1 MIVYDIAE
9 NVPRFHPPCPP
20 PPSPYHPAD
29 NPHTVVLHGLSFPGQ
44 TDVSQAP
51 RTRGSAFV
59 SLFYSTGH
67 FFFFYLHF
75 LNSLVNLSCWK
86 GKYTLLFFLFLKGN
100 SWPFLSSRYILESAN
115 LKFVCICIGSTD
127 QLKESW
133 HFYCMKFFVSM
144 NIAYLCIFKSSLISL
159 NNI

>member
-1 MIVYDIAE
+1 MILQKMFPDFTPP
-9 NVPRFHPPCPP
+9 VPLPPAPTTP
-20 PPSPYHPAD
+20 QTTPTLLSYMASPSPARPMWAK
-29 NPHTVVLHGLSFPGQ
+29 LHARVGLLL
-44 TDVSQAP
+44 
-51 RTRGSAFV
+51 
-59 SLFYSTGH
+59 SLYSIPLVT
-67 FFFFYLHF
+67 FFFLYLHF

-133 HFYCMKFFVSM
+133 HFYCMEFFVSM